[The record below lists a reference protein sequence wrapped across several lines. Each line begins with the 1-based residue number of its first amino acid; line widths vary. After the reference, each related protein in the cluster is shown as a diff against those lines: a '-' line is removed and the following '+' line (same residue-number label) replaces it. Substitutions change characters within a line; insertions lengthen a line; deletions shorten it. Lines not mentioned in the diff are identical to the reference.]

1 MKQLLTLLFAL
12 TLCTAPCQAQ
22 FGFLNKIS
30 KSVKTA
36 KKAKEL
42 KQIRDSLYNTK
53 VKDIGKNAPAVS
65 PIDTA
70 SEEFKKSKAEFEQ
83 NLYKNNP
90 QFRKIMELKDDT
102 AALRKYMEE
111 QYGGMS
117 QEKTTRKALEDAGYN
132 FDSKDVQDA
141 YGEVQKMS
149 GLHDDPVFKKI
160 VEEGRQPTMQEAL
173 YLNEKYGTD
182 FEYEGLEAYKDSLG
196 VFAHIDGLMKPLSV
210 TLIGAVTD
218 ERPAIDLGLD
228 ELKKYVKD
236 YITFIKKPL
245 ADREIV
251 DSVQN
256 YMVYDN
262 RHADEQFNSKA
273 RFTIYSNNHAFND
286 TMTINDLRKYNH
298 FMEPIDPQNIFI
310 FKVHKGIACRYME
323 YMYTKISYKQSEL
336 NDYQLECLSSNGYLK
351 AYEEQT
357 ISDEDLFKAIDM
369 SEYQFKAKKLK
380 QIIQNNDKFMYANVI
395 PAAKNVKMTSNIRK
409 VGGHVTALDIC
420 IDAEPGEYAFFI
432 RNPEVEEGLKHIG
445 DDIKDEKERK
455 QVQNVDI
462 SILTQGVYF
471 FTIK

>member
-53 VKDIGKNAPAVS
+53 VKDIGKNATSVS
-65 PIDTA
+65 PIDTT

-83 NLYKNNP
+83 NLYKDNP
-90 QFRKIMELKDDT
+90 QLRKIMELKDNPE
-102 AALRKYMEE
+102 ALRKYMEE

-117 QEKTTRKALEDAGYN
+117 QEETTRKALEGTGYN

-160 VEEGRQPTMQEAL
+160 MEEGRRPTMQEAT
-173 YLNEKYGTD
+173 YLNEKYGTS
-182 FEYEGLEAYKDSLG
+182 FEYEGIEAYKDSIG
-196 VFAHIDGLMKPLSV
+196 VFAHIDGLTKPMRPTDSGV
-210 TLIGAVTD
+210 ITD
-218 ERPAIDLGLD
+218 ERPAVDFGKEEIERHRQRLAL
-228 ELKKYVKD
+228 
-236 YITFIKKPL
+236 IKMPL
-245 ADREIV
+245 EERVIV
-251 DSVQN
+251 DSAQN
-256 YMVYDN
+256 YMVFN
-262 RHADEQFNSKA
+262 HRHADEQFNGKA
-273 RFTIYSNNHAFND
+273 RFTIYSNEH
-286 TMTINDLRKYNH
+286 TITKEMTINDLRKSTH
-298 FMEPIDPQNIFI
+298 FMEPINPQNIFI
-310 FKVHKGIACRYME
+310 FKVRKGIACRYME
-323 YMYTKISYKQSEL
+323 YMYSQISYKQTEMIDYVRTRLIDEGYTDGKYNSNVPDEEL
-336 NDYQLECLSSNGYLK
+336 FNAINKMIFQFRVGKLQK
-351 AYEEQT
+351 T
-357 ISDEDLFKAIDM
+357 IENK
-369 SEYQFKAKKLK
+369 
-380 QIIQNNDKFMYANVI
+380 DKFIYANVI
-395 PAAKNVKMTSNIRK
+395 PAAKDVKMTSNVRK

-432 RNPEVEEGLKHIG
+432 RNPEVEEELKHVG
-445 DDIKDEKERK
+445 EDIKDEKERK
-455 QVQNVDI
+455 FVQNVDI

>member
-22 FGFLNKIS
+22 FGLLGKIS

-53 VKDIGKNAPAVS
+53 VKDIGKNAPSVS
-65 PIDTA
+65 PIDTT

-83 NLYKNNP
+83 NLYKDNP
-90 QFRKIMELKDDT
+90 QLRKIMELKDNPEV
-102 AALRKYMEE
+102 LRKYMEE

-117 QEKTTRKALEDAGYN
+117 QEKITRKTLEDAGYN

-149 GLHDDPVFKKI
+149 GLQDDPVFKKI
-160 VEEGRQPTMQEAL
+160 MEEGRQPTMQEAT
-173 YLNEKYGTD
+173 YLNEKYGTSI
-182 FEYEGLEAYKDSLG
+182 EYEGIEAYKDSIG

-210 TLIGAVTD
+210 TLLGAITD
-218 ERPAIDLGLD
+218 ERPAIDLELD

-256 YMVYDN
+256 YTVYN
-262 RHADEQFNSKA
+262 HRHADEQFNGKA
-273 RFTIYSNNHAFND
+273 KFTIYSNEHTFKEG
-286 TMTINDLRKYNH
+286 MTVNDLRKSNH
-298 FMEPIDPQNIFI
+298 FMEPINPQNIFV

-336 NDYQLECLSSNGYLK
+336 IDYQLECLSSNGYLK
-351 AYEEQT
+351 AYEDQKL
-357 ISDEDLFKAIDM
+357 SDEELFKAIDT
-369 SEYQFKAKKLK
+369 SEYQFKAKKFK
-380 QIIQNNDKFMYANVI
+380 QIFQNNDKFMYANVI
-395 PAAKNVKMTSNIRK
+395 PEAKNVKMTSNVRK

-432 RNPEVEEGLKHIG
+432 RNPEVEEDLKHIG

-455 QVQNVDI
+455 FVKNVDI